1 MFYSKTT
8 TVTEL
13 FYKFVYMNIIIFC
26 HGERFSEFEE
36 LADVRWM
43 MYLWGT
49 TGAIAFFVFSIII
62 THVTNKTI

>member
-1 MFYSKTT
+1 MIFT
-8 TVTEL
+8 
-13 FYKFVYMNIIIFC
+13 IIKKKKNLQL
-26 HGERFSEFEE
+26 FEE